1 VFEPLIDDREPLLL
15 SMSSN
20 HTLSRRTWSL
30 AHSTETLGVYV
41 AWGQTYYN
49 FLRFH
54 EALRIRVNNGK
65 RFRSRTPT
73 MAARLTRKRWPVQ
86 ELLTRPLV
94 V

>member
-1 VFEPLIDDREPLLL
+1 MTA
-15 SMSSN
+15 SHCSSRC
-20 HTLSRRTWSL
+20 HRTI
-30 AHSTETLGVYV
+30 HSVVVPGIYV